1 MISDKTIRFL
11 RNVIFSFR
19 MTRAK
24 SLIAGPHTYTFVLLR
39 NLVVQR
45 PAQEWVLLAYVIGVC
60 LMEVAHRFLIHHR
73 KIQLDSRGGR
83 AVVTAASSSALVHG
97 KTAASS
103 SALVH
108 EKASALVHEKASAWT
123 NAAYLCISTV
133 QLLHVTGLQQT
144 FLVVFVMVTIRIQ
157 QTLSGGKRAALFSGP
172 LIMIAVTSLCAAALL
187 WREHQF
193 TLPVPVS
200 PYANADGPSATAV
213 LLLCAAVGASAHAH
227 LQWVVLHE
235 HNDAIYMWDKQLVQ
249 GVTFVSH
256 LLLACVSGFV
266 AAYHPIMVDIQMVVS
281 NPDVGIL
288 LPRLTLTIIVLL
300 LCTAPICDSCVFQT
314 LLGDGSVI
322 ITTVIITQAYPA
334 MGSVV
339 LIAISVSI
347 SIMAFVFVYIRCDE
361 WQWRRWAARLV
372 PNYKLV

>member
-83 AVVTAASSSALVHG
+83 AVVTAASS
-97 KTAASS
+97 
-103 SALVH
+103 
-108 EKASALVHEKASAWT
+108 SALVHEKASAWT